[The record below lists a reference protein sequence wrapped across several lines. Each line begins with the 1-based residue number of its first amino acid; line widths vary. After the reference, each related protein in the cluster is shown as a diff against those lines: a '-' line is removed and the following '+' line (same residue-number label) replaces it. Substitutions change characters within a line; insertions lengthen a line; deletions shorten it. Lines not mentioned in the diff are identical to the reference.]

1 MVSSSMQGGCPCENA
16 SLLRIGTGNVE
27 LTALFAPRPQG
38 MTAADDWTREMLVPG
53 KGFPELKKLYTMYG
67 KPDHVMCGDLL
78 RFKHNYN
85 VVTRELM
92 YDWFNRYLGF
102 GHQGPIEEKD
112 FKAITKEEH
121 AVYNDEHPRPEGGDA
136 FERKLN
142 RWLADQSDKQLARMS
157 ADERNQLVASA
168 WQTIIGLDDPVSPV
182 DSPAAK
188 DGVVSIVVRPA
199 PDRPKETP
207 VVANKRQIP
216 AYTHGYNHSYFV
228 LRAREVFARIEAARE
243 AGYKIEVTAKAGT
256 EAVALAACAAC
267 EKGTVNSLTLTADE
281 FRFADITD
289 WRDPDFVPGAVK
301 YGDLPGL
308 IEAVKWLGIAVE
320 KR

>member
-1 MVSSSMQGGCPCENA
+1 
-16 SLLRIGTGNVE
+16 
-27 LTALFAPRPQG
+27 
-38 MTAADDWTREMLVPG
+38 MLVPG

-92 YDWFNRYLGF
+92 YDWFNRHLGL
-102 GHQGPIEEKD
+102 GLQGPLEEKD
-112 FKAITKEEH
+112 FKALTKEEH

-142 RWLADQSDKQLARMS
+142 HWLADQSDKQLAEMS

-182 DSPAAK
+182 ESPAAK
-188 DGVVSIVVRPA
+188 DGVVSIVVKPDPNRPQQ
-199 PDRPKETP
+199 TP
-207 VVANKRQIP
+207 VVANPRQIP
-216 AYTHGYNHSYFV
+216 AYTHGYNHSWFA
-228 LRAREVFARIEAARE
+228 RHAREVFAQIEAAKK
-243 AGYKIEVTAKAGT
+243 AGHSIKITAEAGT
-256 EAVALAACAAC
+256 EAIALAACAAC
-267 EKGTVNSLTLTADE
+267 EKGTVESLTLADDR
-281 FRFADITD
+281 FRFAGITD
-289 WRDPDFVPGAVK
+289 WRDPGFVPGALK

-308 IEAVKWLGIAVE
+308 IDAVKWLGTAVE
-320 KR
+320 